1 MKYII
6 TDQEE
11 ARVGS
16 DFHSELARGCKG
28 KVIAAGHCRYDEGLG
43 WIVWGSS
50 VGYEIMAKKEDAQLL
65 SIYIKGDG
73 QQRQEVS

>member
-6 TDQEE
+6 TDQQE
-11 ARVGS
+11 ARVGGG
-16 DFHSELARGCKG
+16 FHSDLASDCKG

-50 VGYEIMAKKEDAQLL
+50 IGYDIMAKKEDAELL
-65 SIYIKGDG
+65 AKYIKGDG
-73 QQRQEVS
+73 QQR